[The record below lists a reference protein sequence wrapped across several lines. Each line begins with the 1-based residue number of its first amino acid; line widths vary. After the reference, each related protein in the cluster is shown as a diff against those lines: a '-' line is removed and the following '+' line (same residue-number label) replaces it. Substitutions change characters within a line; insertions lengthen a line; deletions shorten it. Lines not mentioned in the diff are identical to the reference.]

1 MNDLVLTILKLSAIL
16 GLVLINAFFVSCE
29 FAIVKVRRTRINTL
43 AQQGDFRA
51 KIAEKII
58 SQTTAYLSGAQ
69 VGITIASLGLGWLGE
84 PFVAHILNP
93 LFKLAGLTNTTWVS
107 GISTFLGFSI
117 ITAAHI
123 VLGEQA
129 PKAFSIEFAEKTC
142 LWIALPFHAFYK
154 VFYPVIWILNTA
166 SNLTLKMLRLPPADE
181 KELSLSPEELRI
193 IVTESGASGQ
203 LSAVGTQLMQRVLT
217 FTTRTVK
224 DIMIPRT
231 NIIAIDIHENPETIM
246 DIVIESGY
254 SRMPVFDQ
262 TLDRIMGIV
271 YTKDLLAASENRSLI
286 HVSDIMRPAYF
297 IPESMKVGQLLRE
310 FQKRKI
316 HMAIVVDEYGMTSG
330 LATLEDVVEEIV
342 GEIQDEYDTEEERI
356 QKMADGS
363 IIVDGTMSTN
373 DLTQYHGIHFPDSDD
388 FESVG
393 GFILSKLGKIPTGG
407 ETIQYRD
414 HVFIVADVHQNR
426 VNKVKIIP
434 RKAK

>member
-1 MNDLVLTILKLSAIL
+1 MNDLLLSILKISTII
-16 GLVLINAFFVSCE
+16 GLVLINAFFVACE
-29 FAIVKVRRTRINTL
+29 FAVVKVRRTRIDTL
-43 AQQGDFRA
+43 AQLGDFRA
-51 KIAEKII
+51 KIAEKILT
-58 SQTTAYLSGAQ
+58 QMTAYLSGAQ

-84 PFVAHILNP
+84 PYVAHVINP
-93 LFKLAGLTNTTWVS
+93 LLKLIGLTNPSLIS
-107 GISTFLGFSI
+107 GIATFLGFSI
-117 ITAAHI
+117 ITTAHI

-142 LWIALPFHAFYK
+142 LWIALPFHVFYK
-154 VFYPVIWILNTA
+154 GFYPVIWILNSA
-166 SNLTLKMLRLPPADE
+166 STLTLKMLRLPPATD

-224 DIMIPRT
+224 EIMIPRT
-231 NIIAIDIHENPETIM
+231 NIIAVDIHENPERIM
-246 DIVIESGY
+246 DTVIESGY
-254 SRMPVFDQ
+254 SRMPVYDQ
-262 TLDRIMGIV
+262 TLDKILGIV

-286 HVSDIMRPAYF
+286 HVSDIMRSAYF

-363 IIVDGTMSTN
+363 LIVDGTMGTN

-407 ETIQYRD
+407 ESIQYRD

-426 VNKVKIIP
+426 VNKVKIML
-434 RKAK
+434 KKK

>member
-1 MNDLVLTILKLSAIL
+1 MNDLLLSILKISTII
-16 GLVLINAFFVSCE
+16 GLVLINAFFVACE
-29 FAIVKVRRTRINTL
+29 FAVVKVRRTRIDTL
-43 AQQGDFRA
+43 AQLGDFRA
-51 KIAEKII
+51 KIAEKILT
-58 SQTTAYLSGAQ
+58 QMTAYLSGAQ

-84 PFVAHILNP
+84 PYVAHVINP
-93 LFKLAGLTNTTWVS
+93 LLKLIGLTNPSLIS
-107 GISTFLGFSI
+107 GIATFLGFSI
-117 ITAAHI
+117 ITTAHI

-142 LWIALPFHAFYK
+142 LWIALPFHVFYK
-154 VFYPVIWILNTA
+154 VFYPVIWILNSA
-166 SNLTLKMLRLPPADE
+166 STLTLKMLRLPPATD

-224 DIMIPRT
+224 EIMIPRT
-231 NIIAIDIHENPETIM
+231 NIIAVDIHENPERIM
-246 DIVIESGY
+246 DTVIESGY
-254 SRMPVFDQ
+254 SRMPVYDQ
-262 TLDRIMGIV
+262 TLDKILGIV

-286 HVSDIMRPAYF
+286 HVSDIMRSAYF

-363 IIVDGTMSTN
+363 LIVDGTMGTN

-407 ETIQYRD
+407 ESIQYRD

-426 VNKVKIIP
+426 VNKVKIML
-434 RKAK
+434 KKK

>member
-1 MNDLVLTILKLSAIL
+1 MNDLLLSILKISTII
-16 GLVLINAFFVSCE
+16 GLVLINAFFVACE
-29 FAIVKVRRTRINTL
+29 FAVVKVRRTRIDTL
-43 AQQGDFRA
+43 AQLGDFRA
-51 KIAEKII
+51 KIAEKILT
-58 SQTTAYLSGAQ
+58 QMTAYLSGAQ

-84 PFVAHILNP
+84 PYVAHVINP
-93 LFKLAGLTNTTWVS
+93 LLKLIGLTNPSLIS
-107 GISTFLGFSI
+107 GIATFLGFSI
-117 ITAAHI
+117 ITTAHI

-142 LWIALPFHAFYK
+142 LWIALPFHVFYK
-154 VFYPVIWILNTA
+154 VFYPVIWVLNSA
-166 SNLTLKMLRLPPADE
+166 STLTLKMLRLPPATD

-203 LSAVGTQLMQRVLT
+203 LSAVGTQLMQRVLS
-217 FTTRTVK
+217 FTPRTVK
-224 DIMIPRT
+224 EIMIPRT
-231 NIIAIDIHENPETIM
+231 NIIAVDIHENPERIM
-246 DIVIESGY
+246 DTVIESGY
-254 SRMPVFDQ
+254 SRMPVYDQ
-262 TLDRIMGIV
+262 TLDKILGIV

-286 HVSDIMRPAYF
+286 HVSDIMRSAYF

-363 IIVDGTMSTN
+363 LIVDGTMGTN

-407 ETIQYRD
+407 ESIQYRD
-414 HVFIVADVHQNR
+414 HIFIVADVHQNR
-426 VNKVKIIP
+426 VNKVKIML
-434 RKAK
+434 KKK

>member
-1 MNDLVLTILKLSAIL
+1 MNDLLLSILKISTII
-16 GLVLINAFFVSCE
+16 GLVLINAFFVACE
-29 FAIVKVRRTRINTL
+29 FAVVKVRRTRIDTL
-43 AQQGDFRA
+43 AQLGDFRA
-51 KIAEKII
+51 KIAEKILT
-58 SQTTAYLSGAQ
+58 QMTAYLSGAQ

-84 PFVAHILNP
+84 PYVAHVINP
-93 LFKLAGLTNTTWVS
+93 LLKLIGLTNPSLIS
-107 GISTFLGFSI
+107 GIATFLGFSI
-117 ITAAHI
+117 ITTAHI

-142 LWIALPFHAFYK
+142 LWIALPFHVFYK
-154 VFYPVIWILNTA
+154 VFYPVIWILNSA
-166 SNLTLKMLRLPPADE
+166 STLTLKMLRLPPATD

-224 DIMIPRT
+224 EIMIPRT
-231 NIIAIDIHENPETIM
+231 NIIAVDIHENPERIM
-246 DIVIESGY
+246 DTVIESGY
-254 SRMPVFDQ
+254 SRMPVYDQ
-262 TLDRIMGIV
+262 TLDKILGIV

-286 HVSDIMRPAYF
+286 HVSDIMRSAYF

-363 IIVDGTMSTN
+363 LIVDGTMGTN

-407 ETIQYRD
+407 ESIQYRD
-414 HVFIVADVHQNR
+414 HIFIVADVHQNR
-426 VNKVKIIP
+426 VNKVKIML
-434 RKAK
+434 KKK